1 MVEISKDRS
10 VIWNLFMLLN
20 IREDVFQQ
28 NIIVIKNHEM
38 ISLMLHTM
46 KTKPLCF
53 YIALHFQDK

>member
-10 VIWNLFMLLN
+10 VIWNLFTLLN
-20 IREDVFQQ
+20 IRENICQQ

-38 ISLMLHTM
+38 ISLKLHTM

-53 YIALHFQDK
+53 YIALHLQDK